1 MEWLVIKVTWNR
13 YEHECYI
20 DEWNML
26 LVWLGHNSMIVSW
39 WCLMWSGGH
48 SMTPFSGSSWWCL
61 IYI

>member
-48 SMTPFSGSSWWCL
+48 SM
-61 IYI
+61 